1 MSKPLWSAEKIVSV
15 ANNPEAWAGAIEDA
29 WYCYNRRPEKEMQA
43 ADPNRQVYNNLLQR
57 LWVWRGY
64 DPRN

>member
-1 MSKPLWSAEKIVSV
+1 MPELWSAEKIVSV
-15 ANNPEAWAGAIEDA
+15 ANNPEAWPGALEDA
-29 WYCYNRRPEKEMQA
+29 WYCYNRRPEKEMEA